1 MDKET
6 LKRVVILTLEEVDNK
21 GKSRAQLNHLL
32 AINRE
37 RGIISGASWNG
48 NGQILSGRSA
58 DNNGTWFGISRGGR
72 VAFLVSVDTLLDH
85 VDPQAGSEL
94 YPIEFLEGNMTPQD
108 FANDVA
114 QGEEVDEL
122 LSFSLIV
129 ADMTLNSMVHIRK
142 PVQAEWNVMIQPVP
156 FGVHTLSPYE
166 GLDAIEP
173 WVIIK
178 YKCLDLLVFD
188 VFNQMTAELG
198 NNPLPPLKEI
208 AGIMYDDAEEED
220 AVFLQLAAHPQFGM
234 QLFGTTSTTALAVER
249 TGRVRLFERY
259 RLDGGW
265 HTHDFD
271 FQIQH

>member
-1 MDKET
+1 MGDRSIQLGRGKQQPTHVADEPRQLGT
-6 LKRVVILTLEEVDNK
+6 HASLKYSLKVFV
-21 GKSRAQLNHLL
+21 
-32 AINRE
+32 INR
-37 RGIISGASWNG
+37 IISGASWNG

-173 WVIIK
+173 W
-178 YKCLDLLVFD
+178 DLLVFD